1 MQPSIKAVLYHSTP
15 VGLLRLCAD
24 ESGVCGVYFVRQ
36 ATEAACPENTLLQ
49 RTARELDEYFAGK
62 RKAFDLPL
70 SLHGTPFQL
79 RVWAALQQIPYGETR
94 SYVQVAAMAG
104 NAKACRAVGM
114 ANHHNPV
121 SILVPC
127 HRVINADGG
136 LGGYGG
142 GLDVKKFLLTLE
154 KGCR

>member
-1 MQPSIKAVLYHSTP
+1 MRSSIKAVLYHNTP

-24 ESGVCGVYFVRQ
+24 EAGVCGVYFVRQ
-36 ATEAACPENTLLQ
+36 ATAEPYPESALLQ
-49 RTARELDEYFAGK
+49 RTARELDEYFAGQ
-62 RKAFDLPL
+62 RQTFDLPL
-70 SLHGTPFQL
+70 SLHGTPFQM

-94 SYVQVAAMAG
+94 SYAQVAVMAG
-104 NAKACRAVGM
+104 NPKSCRAVGM
-114 ANHHNPV
+114 ANHRNPV

-142 GLDVKKFLLTLE
+142 GLEAKQFLLTLE

>member
-1 MQPSIKAVLYHSTP
+1 MSDPLQTP
-15 VGLLRLCAD
+15 LVKEGID
-24 ESGVCGVYFVRQ
+24 VVRQ
-36 ATEAACPENTLLQ
+36 ATEAACPENALLQ
-49 RTARELDEYFAGK
+49 RTVRELDEYFAGK

-94 SYVQVAAMAG
+94 SYAQVAAMAG

-154 KGCR
+154 KGCL